1 MNPLPARNSKSRWK
15 GILSKPIPRIRE
27 RIQKAGGTNPDNQ
40 ISMKNLKYWLTALAM
55 AALSACTVEN
65 PYKEEEPAV
74 RFQASIEGTE
84 TKTYVDGADDI
95 VLHWTAA
102 DAISVFGG
110 GADGKY
116 VFQGET
122 GDRGGD
128 FDLESAGSPA
138 QASRFYAVYPYAE
151 SNALV
156 SDGVISVTLPAK
168 QKYAEG
174 SFGEGAGWMTAVS
187 GGLQDY
193 HLVFKNVMGFLR
205 LKIYGG
211 AKIDNITFR
220 GNNDEIISGA
230 ANIAVS
236 YGGVPVITMTGDGK
250 TVKLNCSNV
259 ETGTKESKATP
270 FWIALPPMTF
280 EQGFTVV
287 VKDDY
292 GYETTITTD
301 KPIEITRNHLSTMAA
316 FEVVKQ
322 APPIPDLPVVNSTL
336 PVLYVYTPD
345 NTPIVDKENWI
356 TDSHVYLK
364 DTDGKV
370 TDLGTAGIKGRGNTT
385 WNMAKKPYALK
396 LDKKAGL
403 LGMPKDKRWNLLA
416 NFVDRTRMRNDVALE
431 LGRRLGP
438 DYGQNFLDWT
448 PRGKFVELVLNGEHM
463 GNFYLVEHIKIAEDR
478 VPITEMKSTDIA
490 EPEVTGGWLLELGI
504 EMDEVNK
511 FYTNWFD
518 DTYPYNRHCKDQAN
532 NKYRLPVMIKD
543 PDEDVLVPEQFNWI
557 KSYIN
562 TLQSDIRWNTNGWT
576 GRVDMDSFIC
586 WMFVQEVVGNYEPFH
601 PKSSYMHKDREGKLM
616 MGPLWDFDYA
626 TFKKDY
632 AMFPIYHYS
641 IWYPYMLKNATFKAR
656 VKALWPI
663 VKPLLRDVEENYID
677 ARAAE
682 IKASAEK
689 DWQKWPSGM
698 EVNLDESLSFDAA
711 VASLKGNLSRRI
723 SQMTTEV
730 NNM

>member
-1 MNPLPARNSKSRWK
+1 
-15 GILSKPIPRIRE
+15 
-27 RIQKAGGTNPDNQ
+27 
-40 ISMKNLKYWLTALAM
+40 MKNLKYWLTALVM
-55 AALSACTVEN
+55 AALSACTVEE

-74 RFQASIEGTE
+74 RFQASIEGAG
-84 TKTYVDGADDI
+84 TKTYVDGSDDI
-95 VLHWTAA
+95 VLHWTAE

-174 SFGEGAGWMTAVS
+174 SFGEGAGWMTAVT

-220 GNNDEIISGA
+220 GNNEEIISGTA
-230 ANIAVS
+230 DIAVS

-259 ETGTKESKATP
+259 ETGSKESKATP

-301 KPIEITRNHLSTMAA
+301 KPVEIQRNHLSTMAA

-322 APPIPDLPVVNSTL
+322 APPIPELPVVNSTL
-336 PVLYVYTPD
+336 PVLYIYTPD
-345 NTPIVDKENWI
+345 NAPVVDKVNWI
-356 TDSHVYLK
+356 AESNAYLK
-364 DTDGKV
+364 EADGTV
-370 TDLGTAGIKGRGNTT
+370 TDLGAVSIKGRGNTT
-385 WNMAKKPYALK
+385 WNFAKKPYAIK
-396 LDKKAGL
+396 FDKKVSWF
-403 LGMPKDKRWNLLA
+403 GMPKDKRWDLLA
-416 NFVDRTRMRNDVALE
+416 NYVDRTRMRNDVALE

-438 DYGQNFLDWT
+438 DHGQHYLDWT
-448 PRGKFVELVLNGEHM
+448 PRGEFVEFVLNGAHM
-463 GNFYLVEHIKIAEDR
+463 GNFYLVEHIKIAADR
-478 VPITEMKSTDIA
+478 VPVTEMNSTDIA
-490 EPEVTGGWLLELGI
+490 EPEVTGGYLLEMST

-511 FYTNWFD
+511 FYTNSFAD
-518 DTYPYNRHCKDQAN
+518 IYPYKDGLHGGSQN
-532 NKYRLPVMIKD
+532 NGTYKLPVMIKE
-543 PDEDVLVPEQFNWI
+543 PEEDVLVTEQFNWI

-562 TLQSDIRWNTNGWT
+562 GVQSSIVGNGGSWT
-576 GRVDMDSFIC
+576 SKVDMDSFIC
-586 WMFVQEVVGNYEPFH
+586 WMFIQECVGNYEPFH
-601 PKSSYMHKDREGKLM
+601 PKSCYMHKDREGKLM
-616 MGPLWDFDYA
+616 MGPLWDFDYG
-626 TFKKDY
+626 TFKTDY
-632 AMFPIYHYS
+632 AMFPVYHYA
-641 IWYPYMLKNATFKAR
+641 IWYPYMLRNSTFKAR
-656 VKALWPI
+656 VKELWPI
-663 VKPLLRDVEENYID
+663 VKPLLRDVVDNYID
-677 ARAAE
+677 ARAAQ
-682 IKASAEK
+682 IKSSVNS
-689 DWQKWPSGM
+689 DWARWPSSQT
-698 EVNLDESLSFDAA
+698 VNNDESMDFDTA
-711 VASLKGNLSRRI
+711 VATLKSNLSSRI
-723 SQMTTEV
+723 WKMGQEV